1 LVLGENAIHYDPEY
15 PYNWQNSTVKNII
28 LNRVNIG
35 EMVAHKSQSKSFK
48 NQKLVRLPKDEW
60 ITVEGTHEPIVSH
73 ELFDRAVRIVSIKKR
88 RNTVNA
94 NNVFQGLLF
103 CNACGSALGFMV
115 SANRTELA
123 WHYVCSR
130 YRHSGKLRD
139 THRTCTMHYTPHKS
153 LFPAVLSRL
162 QSIINAN
169 LTVDNILARLPDRQ
183 TTSDNSQKQLELL
196 KRRDSELMLL
206 IKRIVEREAFGEISS
221 EIFSKL
227 YSDYVNER
235 GEITR
240 KIELLEAELNADNRD
255 RENAERFLEMVK
267 KHTSPTELTREILLD
282 FIDKIIVHEATGDWR
297 KGTREQTLEVYY
309 RYIGKIQD

>member
-1 LVLGENAIHYDPEY
+1 MLKYIAGVEDIIMKRCTNAFNAALIIDP
-15 PYNWQNSTVKNII
+15 
-28 LNRVNIG
+28 
-35 EMVAHKSQSKSFK
+35 
-48 NQKLVRLPKDEW
+48 
-60 ITVEGTHEPIVSH
+60 
-73 ELFDRAVRIVSIKKR
+73 
-88 RNTVNA
+88 
-94 NNVFQGLLF
+94 
-103 CNACGSALGFMV
+103 
-115 SANRTELA
+115 
-123 WHYVCSR
+123 
-130 YRHSGKLRD
+130 
-139 THRTCTMHYTPHKS
+139 KS
-153 LFPAVLSRL
+153 LFLAVLSRL

-169 LTVDNILARLPDRQ
+169 LTVENILERIPDRK
-183 TTSDNSQKQLELL
+183 TTSNATQKQLESL

-206 IKRIVEREAFGEISS
+206 IKRIVEREAFGEIST

-235 GEITR
+235 GEITK
-240 KIELLEAELNADNRD
+240 KIESLEAELNADNRD